1 MELSFDEKISS
12 TESIFKVIWE
22 KSSDGMRLTDE
33 NGMIL
38 MCNDAYADMVG
49 KPKNELEGMQLQ
61 IMYAQEFSDHV
72 INKYLENFRKRTFK
86 QKTETTVTLWNNK
99 KVDFEISNSMIDD
112 LQSNSLLLTVFR
124 DITERKSN
132 ESLIQQKDK
141 LLTGIAEATK
151 SLISTIDDDAGYF
164 DALEILGKSAEVDRV
179 YIYQHKFDK
188 DTNQKYFSLLYE
200 WASDPSVSQL
210 DNKGLKKLSYDRF
223 KPLKFYEFFNQ
234 GLTIKYVINEL
245 SESASKVFIDKNIK
259 SIILVPIMVDDQY
272 WGFIGFDECRR
283 DRIWTESEESLL
295 ISMASTLGAVIK
307 RDKFKA
313 ELITKNQ
320 QLDEA
325 VVRAENAVKARG
337 EFLALM
343 SHEIRTPMNG
353 VIGMTGLLLDTNL
366 DEDQREFVETI
377 RLSGDQLL
385 VVINDILDFSK
396 IESGKLELETK
407 PFDLRDC
414 IEDSLDLLA
423 PKAAEKGLDLAYLI
437 EHNTPITINGDV
449 TRLRQVLTNL
459 ISNAI
464 KFTEH
469 GEVLVK
475 AAANKEH
482 DDKFIVQFA
491 ISDTGIGIPQDKMD
505 RLFQSFSQVDASTT
519 RTHGGTGL
527 GLAISRKLVEMMN
540 GTMWV
545 ESKIGEGT
553 TFYFTI
559 SAEFISSP
567 SKVYFRGQNQ
577 SLNGKKVLIVDDNL
591 TNRQILF
598 AQTDTWGMKP
608 FITGS
613 PKEALEVIKDGEC
626 FDIILLDYQMPEING
641 LMLAKQIQAIDSV
654 KSTPIIILT
663 SIGYKPNSPELENVK
678 ISAYLTKPIKQ
689 NHLHE
694 AIVNALKELKKSK
707 TIHKLKK
714 HPGEELLEKKY
725 PLKILIAEDNVVNQI
740 VAQKIFEGI
749 GYSTDLVANGKAAVE
764 AVDNIQYD
772 IVFMDL
778 MMPELDGIEASK
790 LIKEKYNGR
799 SCPKIVAM
807 TANAM
812 RENKDKCF
820 EAGLDDFI
828 SKPINVKELERILR
842 HWGGLIHDRKKYKPK
857 HQAKKNV
864 PLIYENDL
872 YYLKTIN
879 SEQDATFFA
888 ELMDVYIQELPVMI
902 KHISS
907 SEANKDYDNLCFHS
921 HKLKGSSLTLGVNA
935 VASICEEI
943 EHLAKE
949 KKIGCRTKELAEE
962 LANNFKQ
969 MLEEL
974 EVIKEKYSK
983 FHP

>member
-12 TESIFKVIWE
+12 TESTFKVIWE

-33 NGMIL
+33 NGIIL
-38 MCNDAYADMVG
+38 MCNDAYAEMVG
-49 KPKNELEGMQLQ
+49 KPKNELEGMQLS

-99 KVDFEISNSMIDD
+99 KVDFEISNSLIDD
-112 LQSNSLLLTVFR
+112 LQSSSLLLTIFR
-124 DITERKSN
+124 DITERKSS
-132 ESLIQQKDK
+132 EQLLRQKDK
-141 LLTGIAEATK
+141 LLTGIGEATK
-151 SLISTIDDDAGYF
+151 ALISTIDDEAGYF
-164 DALEILGKSAEVDRV
+164 DALEILGRSAEVDRV
-179 YIYQHKFDK
+179 YIYQHKLDNE
-188 DTNQKYFSLLYE
+188 THQKYFSLLYE
-200 WASDPSVSQL
+200 WASDPSYSQL
-210 DNKGLKKLSYDRF
+210 DNKELKKLSYDRF
-223 KPLKFYEFFNQ
+223 KPLNFYEFFSQ

-245 SESASKVFIDKNIK
+245 SESARKVFIDKGIK

-295 ISMASTLGAVIK
+295 ITMASSLGAVIK
-307 RDKFKA
+307 RDKFKE
-313 ELITKNQ
+313 ELITKNKE
-320 QLDEA
+320 LDEA

-396 IESGKLELETK
+396 IESGKLELETQ

-459 ISNAI
+459 LSNAI

-475 AAANKEH
+475 AAANTEH
-482 DDKFIVQFA
+482 DDKFMVQFS

-519 RTHGGTGL
+519 RNYGGTGL
-527 GLAISRKLVEMMN
+527 GLAISRKLVEMMG
-540 GTMWV
+540 GTVWM
-545 ESKIGEGT
+545 ESKLNEGT

-559 SAEFISSP
+559 SVEAVALKSVVHL
-567 SKVYFRGQNQ
+567 KGQN
-577 SLNGKKVLIVDDNL
+577 SVLSGKKVLIVDDNL

-608 FITGS
+608 FITGN
-613 PKEALEVIKDGEC
+613 PKEALEVIKGGEC

-641 LMLAKQIQAIDSV
+641 LMLAKQLQAIDSV

-678 ISAYLTKPIKQ
+678 ISAYLTKPIKR

-694 AIVNALKELKKSK
+694 AIVNALKELKMSK
-707 TIHKLKK
+707 KIHELKK

-740 VAQKIFEGI
+740 VAQKIFEGM
-749 GYSTDLVANGKAAVE
+749 GYSTDLVANGKEAVE

-790 LIKEKYNGR
+790 LIKEKYNGGY
-799 SCPKIVAM
+799 CPKIVAM

-828 SKPINVKELERILR
+828 SKPIDIKELERILK

-857 HQAKKNV
+857 QQAKKNV
-864 PLIYENDL
+864 PLIHENDL
-872 YYLKTIN
+872 YFLKTIN
-879 SEQDATFFA
+879 SEQDAAFFA

-907 SEANKDYDNLCFHS
+907 SETNKDYDNLYFHS

-949 KKIGCRTKELAEE
+949 KKIGNRTKELAEE
-962 LANNFKQ
+962 LVNNFKQ